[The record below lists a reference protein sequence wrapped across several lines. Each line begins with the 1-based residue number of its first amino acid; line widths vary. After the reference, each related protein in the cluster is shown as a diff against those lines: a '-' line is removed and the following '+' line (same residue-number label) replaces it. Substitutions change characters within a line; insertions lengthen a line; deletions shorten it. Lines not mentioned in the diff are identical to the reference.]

1 MKQKDFG
8 RLVTSV
14 KQAGAIRRGRLKPAQ
29 TTEFRPEDVGKIR
42 TQTRSVFLSFSTEDK
57 GLVDLFRSQA
67 RDRQPDLV
75 FRDYS
80 IKETFEHAWK
90 TNAERL
96 IRACSVTLCLIGRAT
111 HRSKAVDWEIRKSV
125 ELDKYIMAVSLEP
138 TVPRVPPALVAL
150 NVAPLPWD
158 IERIV
163 GELNDIGTRDRVP
176 VNSAAVVCP
185 LGPGIKTLQDNL
197 LRALGSPAP
206 KPPAP
211 AAEPGQ
217 V

>member
-1 MKQKDFG
+1 MKQKDFE
-8 RLVTSV
+8 RLAASV
-14 KQAGAIRRGRLKPAQ
+14 KQAGAIRQRQLKPGR
-29 TTEFRPEDVGKIR
+29 TTEFRPENVHTIR
-42 TQTRSVFLSFSTEDK
+42 TQRLNVFLSFSTEDK

-67 RDRQPDLV
+67 RDRQAALV

-96 IRACSVTLCLIGRAT
+96 IRTCSVTLCLIGGTT

-125 ELDKYIMAVSLEP
+125 ELDKYIMAVSLKP
-138 TVPRVPPALVAL
+138 TVLRVPPALAAL

-163 GELNDIGTRDRVP
+163 GELNGVGTEYGRVKA
-176 VNSAAVVCP
+176 SR
-185 LGPGIKTLQDNL
+185 GERFE
-197 LRALGSPAP
+197 RARTSN
-206 KPPAP
+206 
-211 AAEPGQ
+211 
-217 V
+217 

>member
-1 MKQKDFG
+1 MKQKDFD

-14 KQAGAIRRGRLKPAQ
+14 KQAGAIRRGRLKLAR
-29 TTEFRPEDVGKIR
+29 TTEFRPEDVHAIR
-42 TQTRSVFLSFSTEDK
+42 AQTRDVFLSFSTEDK

-67 RDRQPDLV
+67 RDRQAALV

-96 IRACSVTLCLIGRAT
+96 IRACSVTLCLIGGTT

-138 TVPRVPPALVAL
+138 TVPRVPPALAAL

-163 GELNDIGTRDRVP
+163 GELNGIGTECGR
-176 VNSAAVVCP
+176 
-185 LGPGIKTLQDNL
+185 T
-197 LRALGSPAP
+197 RAFRRA
-206 KPPAP
+206 
-211 AAEPGQ
+211 Q
-217 V
+217 F

>member
-1 MKQKDFG
+1 M
-8 RLVTSV
+8 
-14 KQAGAIRRGRLKPAQ
+14 
-29 TTEFRPEDVGKIR
+29 
-42 TQTRSVFLSFSTEDK
+42 
-57 GLVDLFRSQA
+57 
-67 RDRQPDLV
+67 

-96 IRACSVTLCLIGRAT
+96 IRACSVTVCLIGKTT

-138 TVPRVPPALVAL
+138 TVPRVPPALAAL

-163 GELNDIGTRDRVP
+163 GELNGIGTEY
-176 VNSAAVVCP
+176 
-185 LGPGIKTLQDNL
+185 G
-197 LRALGSPAP
+197 RAGAFRR
-206 KPPAP
+206 A
-211 AAEPGQ
+211 Q
-217 V
+217 F